1 MPYALATLAHDG
13 RRSVYLRK
21 ELLNALQILQEGHIA
36 PTNIKGSWAGAMG
49 QSQFMP
55 SSFLSYAVD
64 YDGDGKRDIWGT
76 KPDVFASTAYYL
88 KKAGWNDQL
97 TWGRR
102 VSLPQNFSLDGKN
115 AISLAEN
122 KMRRNLQSWATAGV
136 RSANGE
142 PLPKADLVARLV
154 MPSGADGP
162 AFLVYSNFDSIL
174 DWNRSNYYALAIGH
188 LSDMLK

>member
-1 MPYALATLAHDG
+1 M
-13 RRSVYLRK
+13 
-21 ELLNALQILQEGHIA
+21 
-36 PTNIKGSWAGAMG
+36 KGSWAGAMG

-55 SSFLSYAVD
+55 SSFLAYAVD
-64 YDGDGKRDIWGT
+64 WDGDGKRDIWGT

-88 KKAGWNDQL
+88 SKAGWNNSL

-102 VSLPQNFSLDGKN
+102 VSLPAGFSLDGKD
-115 AISLAEN
+115 ASTLTDT
-122 KMRRNLQSWATAGV
+122 KVRKTLPVWAAAGV
-136 RSANGE
+136 RSADGS
-142 PLPKADLVARLV
+142 PLPKADPVARLV

-162 AFLVYSNFDSIL
+162 AFLVYSNFDAIL